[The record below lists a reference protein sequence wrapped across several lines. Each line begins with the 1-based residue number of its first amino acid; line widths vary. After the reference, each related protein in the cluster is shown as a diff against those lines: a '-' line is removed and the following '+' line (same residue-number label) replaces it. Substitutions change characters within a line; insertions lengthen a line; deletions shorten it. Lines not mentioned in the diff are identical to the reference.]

1 MTQYCWILRIKPCN
15 FFTDVSIFSNGYIE
29 RFRLLLLKIIDFTY
43 AVFRIH
49 SIRKQSFILP
59 REQLNPLILGLMPYM
74 KNINFQ
80 IILISESNYE
90 YYLFFNSLTLFFTL
104 HMFMSINPVFLVCLL
119 KNGRHFLPC

>member
-1 MTQYCWILRIKPCN
+1 
-15 FFTDVSIFSNGYIE
+15 
-29 RFRLLLLKIIDFTY
+29 
-43 AVFRIH
+43 
-49 SIRKQSFILP
+49 LP